1 MSHSGTIRTLLD
13 RQPTSLCFRKLL
25 TQPGIAALGPG
36 DSNQI
41 SDMTRGTQLN
51 GGGFRAGVFCPDQV
65 NLFCDVQAQEQWRLD
80 LMSKLSSPSLNNNHL
95 VQGQVLFVVSDQDV
109 YDSKVWDDPEAL
121 SGGVDGCLITG
132 GAQSGAQN
140 PLPAED
146 PDMPQVVAFQGGGG
160 KTNVAITIVVQNG

>member
-1 MSHSGTIRTLLD
+1 
-13 RQPTSLCFRKLL
+13 
-25 TQPGIAALGPG
+25 
-36 DSNQI
+36 
-41 SDMTRGTQLN
+41 MTRGTQLN

-80 LMSKLSSPSLNNNHL
+80 LMSKLTSRILNNNHL

-132 GAQSGAQN
+132 EPKAGPRTRYQQRIPTCLKLLRFKA
-140 PLPAED
+140 
-146 PDMPQVVAFQGGGG
+146 VVVRRTLRLRLLF
-160 KTNVAITIVVQNG
+160 KTDSASHRSSFLSLQPFSDSS